1 MGNKNNVNLT
11 SVKKENLINTKSVT
25 NKLKT
30 SNKINFFLDMLA
42 FPEEEKLLVSA
53 SQNLMVFESITFK
66 LIKTLEITDLKVL
79 QKIDSIK
86 NEVDRTYSFLASKGG
101 SWAYI
106 YLFEINFNDYTIN
119 TKEIIRKH
127 MPKHYFLNFCK
138 LSTNMIVIAFNKG
151 TILIFNE
158 PKNIFENEDNNL
170 IDDEDDIINNETNN
184 NINNNNYINNINN
197 ANNYINNNSINNNNY
212 FNNNNSNANGDNNNN
227 DNNNNQKNGPIE
239 KEKQLF
245 KFKNETIM
253 NDQQESC
260 GFFEV
265 SDTCFIG
272 ITSMGALRFYDY
284 IESKD
289 EFVVNN
295 YMQGFWAN
303 PHSKNSIILLGNKLI
318 CAYKGITIIDV
329 NKRLITQQI
338 KSENINGGIIYL
350 KNETILLVSDYVI
363 NLKTKNM
370 KRVILLSQYIVTE
383 EKENEYG
390 KKLFEQYNY
399 SSGDLDGFSKEKSL
413 TLVSEKSIPQT
424 ESNLITNSIEYLN
437 KIITFSSQE
446 INIIQ

>member
-1 MGNKNNVNLT
+1 MGNQNNVNLT

-25 NKLKT
+25 NRVKT
-30 SNKINFFLDMLA
+30 SNNINFFLDMLA

-53 SQNLMVFESITFK
+53 SQNLMIFESITFK
-66 LIKTLEITDLKVL
+66 LIQTLEIKDLKVL
-79 QKIDSIK
+79 QKINNAK
-86 NEVDRTYSFLASKGG
+86 NGIDRTYSFFASKGG
-101 SWAYI
+101 SWACI
-106 YLFEINFNDYTIN
+106 YLIRINFNDYTIY

-127 MPKHYFLNFCK
+127 MPKYYFLNFFE

-151 TILIFNE
+151 TIMIFDE
-158 PKNIFENEDNNL
+158 PKNLIENEDENL
-170 IDDEDDIINNETNN
+170 IDDDDDIINNETNN
-184 NINNNNYINNINN
+184 NVNNNINNNNDINNINN
-197 ANNYINNNSINNNNY
+197 INNNSNN
-212 FNNNNSNANGDNNNN
+212 DNNN
-227 DNNNNQKNGPIE
+227 DNNSKNGPIE

-245 KFKNETIM
+245 KFKNEVVM
-253 NDQQESC
+253 NEQQESG

-284 IESKD
+284 IETKD

-370 KRVILLSQYIVTE
+370 KRVILLSQYIVAE
-383 EKENEYG
+383 EKENEFG

-413 TLVSEKSIPQT
+413 TLISEKSIPQT

>member
-1 MGNKNNVNLT
+1 MGNQNNVNLT

-25 NKLKT
+25 NRVKT
-30 SNKINFFLDMLA
+30 SNNINFFLDMLA

-53 SQNLMVFESITFK
+53 SQNLMIFESITFK
-66 LIKTLEITDLKVL
+66 LIQTLEIKDLKVL
-79 QKIDSIK
+79 QKINNAK
-86 NEVDRTYSFLASKGG
+86 NGIDRTYSFFASKGG
-101 SWAYI
+101 SWACI
-106 YLFEINFNDYTIN
+106 YLIRINFNDYTIY

-127 MPKHYFLNFCK
+127 MPKYYFLNFFE

-151 TILIFNE
+151 TIMIFDE
-158 PKNIFENEDNNL
+158 PKNLIENEDENL
-170 IDDEDDIINNETNN
+170 IDDDDDIINNETNN
-184 NINNNNYINNINN
+184 NVNNNINNNNDINNINN
-197 ANNYINNNSINNNNY
+197 INNNSNN
-212 FNNNNSNANGDNNNN
+212 DNNN
-227 DNNNNQKNGPIE
+227 DNNSKNGPIE

-245 KFKNETIM
+245 KFKNEVVM
-253 NDQQESC
+253 NEQQESC

-284 IESKD
+284 IETKD

-370 KRVILLSQYIVTE
+370 KRVILLSQYIVAE
-383 EKENEYG
+383 EKENEFG

-413 TLVSEKSIPQT
+413 TLISEKSIPQT

>member
-1 MGNKNNVNLT
+1 MGNQNNVNLT

-25 NKLKT
+25 NRVKT
-30 SNKINFFLDMLA
+30 SNNINFFLDMLA

-53 SQNLMVFESITFK
+53 SQNLMIFESITFK
-66 LIKTLEITDLKVL
+66 LIQTLEIKDLKVL
-79 QKIDSIK
+79 QKINNAK
-86 NEVDRTYSFLASKGG
+86 NGIDRTYSFFASKGG
-101 SWAYI
+101 SWACI
-106 YLFEINFNDYTIN
+106 YLIRINFNDYTIY

-127 MPKHYFLNFCK
+127 MPKYYFLNFFE

-151 TILIFNE
+151 TIMIFDE
-158 PKNIFENEDNNL
+158 PKNLIENEDENL
-170 IDDEDDIINNETNN
+170 IDDDDDIINNETNN
-184 NINNNNYINNINN
+184 NVNNNINNNNDINNINN
-197 ANNYINNNSINNNNY
+197 INNNSNN
-212 FNNNNSNANGDNNNN
+212 DNNN
-227 DNNNNQKNGPIE
+227 DNNSKNGPIE

-245 KFKNETIM
+245 KFKNEVVM
-253 NDQQESC
+253 NEQQESC

-284 IESKD
+284 IETKD

-370 KRVILLSQYIVTE
+370 KRVILLSQYIVAE
-383 EKENEYG
+383 EKENEFG
-390 KKLFEQYNY
+390 KKLFEQFNY

-413 TLVSEKSIPQT
+413 TLISEKSIPQT

>member
-1 MGNKNNVNLT
+1 MGNQNNVNLT

-25 NKLKT
+25 NRVKT
-30 SNKINFFLDMLA
+30 SNNINFFLDMLA

-53 SQNLMVFESITFK
+53 SQNLMIFESITFK
-66 LIKTLEITDLKVL
+66 LIQTLEIKDLKVL
-79 QKIDSIK
+79 QKINNAK
-86 NEVDRTYSFLASKGG
+86 NGIDRTYSFFASKGG
-101 SWAYI
+101 SWACI
-106 YLFEINFNDYTIN
+106 YLIRINFNDYTIY

-127 MPKHYFLNFCK
+127 MPKYYFLNFFE

-151 TILIFNE
+151 TIMIFDE
-158 PKNIFENEDNNL
+158 PKNLLENEDENL
-170 IDDEDDIINNETNN
+170 IDDDDNIINNETNN
-184 NINNNNYINNINN
+184 NVNNNINNNNDINNINN
-197 ANNYINNNSINNNNY
+197 INNNSNN
-212 FNNNNSNANGDNNNN
+212 DNNN
-227 DNNNNQKNGPIE
+227 DNNSKNGPIE

-245 KFKNETIM
+245 KFKNEVVM
-253 NDQQESC
+253 NEQQESC

-284 IESKD
+284 IETKD

-370 KRVILLSQYIVTE
+370 KRVILLSQYIVAE
-383 EKENEYG
+383 EKENEFG

-413 TLVSEKSIPQT
+413 TLISEKSIPQT